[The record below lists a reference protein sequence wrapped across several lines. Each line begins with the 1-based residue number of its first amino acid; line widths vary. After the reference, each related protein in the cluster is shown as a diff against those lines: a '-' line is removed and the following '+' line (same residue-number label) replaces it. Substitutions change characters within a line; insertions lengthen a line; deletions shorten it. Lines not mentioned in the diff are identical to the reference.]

1 MMELGKAV
9 WVDGEGKEPFT
20 VAKIHDN
27 GTVTVHDMNQAA
39 MTVDK
44 DKVEMV

>member
-9 WVDGEGKEPFT
+9 WVDGFDDPLII
-20 VAKIHDN
+20 ANIHDN

-39 MTVDK
+39 HTVDK
-44 DKVEMV
+44 EKITVV